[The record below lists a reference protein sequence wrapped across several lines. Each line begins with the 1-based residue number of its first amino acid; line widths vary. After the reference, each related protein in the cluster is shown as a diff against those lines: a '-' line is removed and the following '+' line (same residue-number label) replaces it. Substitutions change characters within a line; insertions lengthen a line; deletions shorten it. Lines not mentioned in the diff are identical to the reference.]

1 MEWRT
6 AKRFM
11 TAASKTSL
19 EVEKN
24 YAKEFVREITK
35 TSAQCKGR
43 GSVIDRSQ
51 QRKGTSCWMFD

>member
-11 TAASKTSL
+11 TANSKTSL

-24 YAKEFVREITK
+24 YAKGFARETK
-35 TSAQCKGR
+35 IKKQAVYAKAEG
-43 GSVIDRSQ
+43 V
-51 QRKGTSCWMFD
+51 